1 MTRHDAT
8 RDLHATM
15 KCGADAAP
23 GDDALGDDA
32 LGERAGG
39 PRPNDVRWQPSL
51 FAGERPSD
59 AMIVNEL
66 ATMLRSNGVRELL
79 RQAPPNRFTDVI
91 GRAQRVLE
99 GGGSHAVII
108 NTLWRFIDEAE
119 LNEALQT
126 DDKDEAP
133 RELVR
138 LMLEGPYK
146 LATAH

>member
-1 MTRHDAT
+1 MSLAHD
-8 RDLHATM
+8 
-15 KCGADAAP
+15 P
-23 GDDALGDDA
+23 VEGDDVERIKAVVRRVQAALA
-32 LGERAGG
+32 
-39 PRPNDVRWQPSL
+39 PSL
-51 FAGERPSD
+51 FAGKRPSD

-66 ATMLRSNGVRELL
+66 ATMLRSAGVIELL

>member
-1 MTRHDAT
+1 MSLAH
-8 RDLHATM
+8 HQVE
-15 KCGADAAP
+15 
-23 GDDALGDDA
+23 GDDVERIKAVVRRVQAALA
-32 LGERAGG
+32 
-39 PRPNDVRWQPSL
+39 PSL

-79 RQAPPNRFTDVI
+79 SQTPPNRFTDVI

-146 LATAH
+146 QATAH